1 MGLGIAKGVTGG
13 VLGKS
18 PVGKIVAGSLNGA
31 QFAAN
36 AGLGIAGGV
45 TRGVLGSEEDFMSM
59 YGDHTDM
66 LMGGDLNDQM
76 IFGAG
81 NDEDLR
87 FSFKKIGRGLKKAA
101 KSKIGKEIIRH
112 GKKAAIDYAKRRA
125 GLGEEDFMS
134 MYGDHSSEPGML
146 MGDYMNNGMIMG
158 VGREYDF

>member
-1 MGLGIAKGVTGG
+1 MGNGDYMDLMSMYGDHSGNLMGG
-13 VLGKS
+13 DLDGQMIF
-18 PVGKIVAGSLNGA
+18 GAGH
-31 QFAAN
+31 
-36 AGLGIAGGV
+36 
-45 TRGVLGSEEDFMSM
+45 EDLEDLMSM

-101 KSKIGKEIIRH
+101 KSKIGKEIIRQ

-125 GLGEEDFMS
+125 GLGEED
-134 MYGDHSSEPGML
+134 
-146 MGDYMNNGMIMG
+146 
-158 VGREYDF
+158 